1 MGRRRIAA
9 RDQPG
14 GAAGLARGSPAG
26 GENAGSCVSGGGC
39 RGPPAGPACLQRDLS
54 TVPFGG
60 GIGPPLLTPGL
71 ALWPAA
77 SDKMQG
83 GPCRV
88 ACLRAWTRGELQL
101 RPPSPGR
108 PFLGMRLLPAR
119 KPKLASGRTGS
130 SAVPWP
136 TSGWRPVSTAGRVGF
151 GPPSLLSILA
161 APHGAEPP
169 SR

>member
-14 GAAGLARGSPAG
+14 GAAGLAKGSPAG

-60 GIGPPLLTPGL
+60 GIGPPLLAPGL

-119 KPKLASGRTGS
+119 KPKLASGRTDRLLG
-130 SAVPWP
+130 
-136 TSGWRPVSTAGRVGF
+136 RPMADFR
-151 GPPSLLSILA
+151 LA
-161 APHGAEPP
+161 ACFNCRPCGFWTSQP
-169 SR
+169 S